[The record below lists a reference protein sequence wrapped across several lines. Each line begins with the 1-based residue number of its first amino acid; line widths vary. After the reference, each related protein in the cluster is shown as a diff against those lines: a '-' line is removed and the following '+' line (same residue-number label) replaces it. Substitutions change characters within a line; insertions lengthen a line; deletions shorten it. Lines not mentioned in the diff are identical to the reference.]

1 MNQNVLKAKEELV
14 NKIANDVK
22 ENPSLTIVEYRGLSV
37 SEISDLR
44 KQLKKVDASMAVYK
58 NSLVERAAANL
69 GYDGLNEWL
78 KGPNAYVLSKDVITG
93 SKVLIKFARR
103 NPKLVVKGGVAEGQI
118 VDAAKL
124 KELSKL
130 PGRDGLY
137 SMFLS
142 VLQAP
147 IRQFACAVKAIADK
161 QN

>member
-14 NKIANDVK
+14 NFVYHVDGALVLGHLF
-22 ENPSLTIVEYRGLSV
+22 PP
-37 SEISDLR
+37 LR
-44 KQLKKVDASMAVYK
+44 V
-58 NSLVERAAANL
+58 LVVIRQ
-69 GYDGLNEWL
+69 DGL
-78 KGPNAYVLSKDVITG
+78 
-93 SKVLIKFARR
+93 
-103 NPKLVVKGGVAEGQI
+103 LVGLVGFLV
-118 VDAAKL
+118 
-124 KELSKL
+124 